1 MDFASLIRTI
11 PDYPKPGIQFRDIT
25 TLLKDAEG
33 FHAVIETLAQ
43 RYRSQNISKIVG
55 IESRGFMFAAPLA
68 YALKLGFVPIR
79 KQGKLPGE
87 AMGHDY
93 ELEYGTDRIEIHH
106 DAITKG
112 ERILIVDDLLATGGT
127 AQAAATLVQKM
138 GGEVVECAFLVDLPD
153 IGGSKRLAAAGLSVF
168 ALCEFEGD

>member
-25 TLLKDAEG
+25 TLLKDAAG
-33 FHAVIETLAQ
+33 FHAAIDALAR
-43 RYRSQNISKIVG
+43 RYSGQKISKIVG

-87 AMGHDY
+87 AIGHDY
-93 ELEYGTDRIEIHH
+93 DLEYGSDRIEIHQG
-106 DAITKG
+106 AIAPG

-127 AQAAATLVQKM
+127 AAAAATLVQKM

-153 IGGSKRLAAAGLSVF
+153 IGGRQRLERAGLPVF

>member
-1 MDFASLIRTI
+1 
-11 PDYPKPGIQFRDIT
+11 
-25 TLLKDAEG
+25 
-33 FHAVIETLAQ
+33 
-43 RYRSQNISKIVG
+43 
-55 IESRGFMFAAPLA
+55 MFAAPLA

-87 AMGHDY
+87 AIGHDY
-93 ELEYGTDRIEIHH
+93 DLEYGSDRIEIHQG
-106 DAITKG
+106 AIAPG

-127 AQAAATLVQKM
+127 AAAAATLVQKM

-153 IGGSKRLAAAGLSVF
+153 IGGRQRLERAGLPVF